1 MKKLITVIALVLILA
16 GGTTF
21 TATSSADSGTVSALD
36 KVGGLG

>member
-1 MKKLITVIALVLILA
+1 MKKFITVIALILILA

-21 TATSSADSGTVSALD
+21 TATSSGDNDTVTALD